1 MSSLVATVSPTK
13 RTGMKMQSGDSVV
26 DDKVSKSRVVEASKI
41 DFSTLYNDY
50 KRKVYGTVLKVV
62 GPTSEVDDIVQIVF
76 MEIHRSL
83 PKYRGGSLLSTWI
96 YRVTVNVAL
105 QHIRKQ
111 KRKRVFLFFK
121 SEENVSEKI
130 GFDMSRRYEQ
140 RDVMNRLYGLL
151 DKITEKKRIVF
162 VLHELEGI
170 PLEQVSEICDIPVNT
185 VRSRLHSAR
194 TELLSRMRR
203 AGIWEKPNEL

>member
-1 MSSLVATVSPTK
+1 
-13 RTGMKMQSGDSVV
+13 MQPGDSVMSN
-26 DDKVSKSRVVEASKI
+26 DIAAERVREAAQI
-41 DFSTLYNDY
+41 DFTRLYEDY

-62 GPTSEVDDIVQIVF
+62 GPTSEVDDLVQIVF

-111 KRKRVFLFFK
+111 KRNRVFLFFK
-121 SEENVSEKI
+121 DDERATDSLS
-130 GFDMSRRYEQ
+130 FDMRRRFEQ
-140 RDVMNRLYGLL
+140 RDIMTRLYVLL
-151 DKITEKKRIVF
+151 DKISEKKRTVF
-162 VLHELEGI
+162 VLHELESL
-170 PLEQVSEICDIPVNT
+170 PLEKVAEICDIPVNT

-194 TELLSRMRR
+194 TELLSKMKR
-203 AGIWEKPNEL
+203 AGILETSNAM